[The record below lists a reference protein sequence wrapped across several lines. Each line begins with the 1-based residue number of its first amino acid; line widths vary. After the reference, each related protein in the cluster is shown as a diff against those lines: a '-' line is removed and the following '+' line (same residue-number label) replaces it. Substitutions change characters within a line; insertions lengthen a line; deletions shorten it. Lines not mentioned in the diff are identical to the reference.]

1 MTSAD
6 AYHAYKTKFPKD
18 KIGFSTF
25 KKLKPPHI
33 RRVSET
39 SRKSCLCQICC
50 NIALKSEALKT
61 FLSQDS
67 FKDIEKPPCDKN
79 ILMNATL
86 CDYTGKAHHKSSCLR
101 RECKEC
107 GVHHLQTVFESVNRK
122 SIQDDC
128 KVTWYKWEYITVDR
142 EDNTSK
148 RIISCVPKS
157 TNFEEFLADLKEGMT
172 NYPSHKF
179 RATWQHDQLLK
190 CLSSLSNKEIMTI
203 MDFSENY

>member
-6 AYHAYKTKFPKD
+6 ANHAYKTEFPKD
-18 KIGFSTF
+18 KIGFST
-25 KKLKPPHI
+25 
-33 RRVSET
+33 VSET

-50 NIALKSEALKT
+50 NIARKCEALKT

-86 CDYTGKAHHKSSCLR
+86 CDYTGKAHKSSCLR

-128 KVTWYKWEYITVDR
+128 KVTWYK
-142 EDNTSK
+142 
-148 RIISCVPKS
+148 S

-172 NYPSHKF
+172 DYPSHKF
-179 RATWQHDQLLK
+179 
-190 CLSSLSNKEIMTI
+190 SV
-203 MDFSENY
+203 